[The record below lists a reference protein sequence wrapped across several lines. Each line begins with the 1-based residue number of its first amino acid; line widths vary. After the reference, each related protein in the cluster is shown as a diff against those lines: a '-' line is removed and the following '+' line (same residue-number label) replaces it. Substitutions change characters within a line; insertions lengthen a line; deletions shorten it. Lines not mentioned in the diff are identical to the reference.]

1 MKPFLQISL
10 RLSTFLLTA
19 FVSESAL
26 LAQGS
31 RETRPTIFPLSKE
44 VVHLGPAKGS
54 APDWAWVE
62 APRGV
67 FLSARGIL
75 EGSPAEWEVGKNLN
89 YPTPGKEVVF
99 LEDAKNNCL
108 VYLVKSDRWIRL
120 NEKAGISALNEA
132 TRDLPGRDIFTA
144 NMDHLVR
151 YAECVAN
158 FYKGRCRP
166 CLSNHFL
173 NKSGGAK
180 SDAGKPWLTGKEKR
194 PEALYELCHDPV
206 STRDGD
212 RASMQFNVFV
222 LGGGVEEWTVK
233 GTLDHGLVI
242 RDIEVKLIRELGT
255 FYWDCN

>member
-1 MKPFLQISL
+1 MKTLLRYSIRLATPFMIALGL
-10 RLSTFLLTA
+10 
-19 FVSESAL
+19 ESAL

-31 RETRPTIFPLSKE
+31 KEKRPTVFPVSKE
-44 VVHLGPAKGS
+44 LVHLGPAKDS

-67 FLSARGIL
+67 FEAARGIL
-75 EGSPAEWEVGKNLN
+75 EGPPAEWEVGKNFN
-89 YPTPGKEVVF
+89 YPTHGKEVVF

-132 TRDLPGRDIFTA
+132 AKELPGRDIFTA
-144 NMDHLVR
+144 NMDHLVN
-151 YAECVAN
+151 YSECVAN

-166 CLSNHFL
+166 CLSSYFL
-173 NKSGGAK
+173 NKPGGAK
-180 SDAGKPWLTGKEKR
+180 SDGGKPWLTGTETR

-206 STRDGD
+206 ATKSGKH
-212 RASMQFNVFV
+212 ASIRFNVFV
-222 LGGGVEEWTVK
+222 LGGGVEEWTVN

-242 RDIEVKLIRELGT
+242 HDINVKLIRPLGT